1 MKITLLLDF
10 CVETFLVPPI
20 CQDAEGLPVEVKV
33 RSKGDGL
40 YACSYT
46 PASSLKHT
54 LAITWGGVSIP
65 NSPFRVSSQSQHP
78 VTKWSKILC
87 KSGDL
92 VNVEN
97 VVQSESFKAE
107 RVEVVQSELTETAQ
121 PKHKDASTKTKKPL
135 IIITTYTE
143 ERFSF

>member
-1 MKITLLLDF
+1 M
-10 CVETFLVPPI
+10 
-20 CQDAEGLPVEVKV
+20 EVQV

-65 NSPFRVSSQSQHP
+65 NSPFRVSSQSQRP

-92 VNVEN
+92 VKVEN
-97 VVQSESFKAE
+97 VVQSERFKAE

-121 PKHKDASTKTKKPL
+121 PECKDASTKTRKPL